1 MLHQEDGE
9 GFLPN
14 LALCA
19 NVQLGFHQT
28 RGPFLSPALWTVFG
42 MAVLWTPSPIR
53 AVDRSSSF
61 RVTFGLWLLHS
72 DLLNRSLTSA
82 QRQDYSLKYC
92 IIFQHFSKHN
102 IFLHWSQPG
111 NKWIYNR
118 YEFRK
123 TQIINQ
129 TVLSDQNLLIIALY
143 KNIQCFI
150 KLEAYLQKKCADVGL
165 GCRKMT
171 VIILNVLWI
180 GNAIAIGSDR
190 PQGGSKSLHLV
201 RRRLL

>member
-1 MLHQEDGE
+1 MLHHEDGE

-19 NVQLGFHQT
+19 SVQLGFHQT
-28 RGPFLSPALWTVFG
+28 RGPFLSPALWNVFG
-42 MAVLWTPSPIR
+42 MAVLWTPPPIR

-72 DLLNRSLTSA
+72 DLLNRSLISA

-92 IIFQHFSKHN
+92 IMFQHFSKHN
-102 IFLHWSQPG
+102 IFTGLNQA
-111 NKWIYNR
+111 
-118 YEFRK
+118 
-123 TQIINQ
+123 INESI
-129 TVLSDQNLLIIALY
+129 TDMNSGKHRLSTKLFWVTKNLLIIALY

-150 KLEAYLQKKCADVGL
+150 KLEAYPQKKCADVGL
-165 GCRKMT
+165 GCRKTT

>member
-102 IFLHWSQPG
+102 IFTGLNQAINESITDMNSGKRRLSTKLFWVTKTYWSLPCTKTF
-111 NKWIYNR
+111 NALLNLKHT
-118 YEFRK
+118 FR
-123 TQIINQ
+123 
-129 TVLSDQNLLIIALY
+129 
-143 KNIQCFI
+143 
-150 KLEAYLQKKCADVGL
+150 
-165 GCRKMT
+165 R
-171 VIILNVLWI
+171 NVLMW
-180 GNAIAIGSDR
+180 G
-190 PQGGSKSLHLV
+190 
-201 RRRLL
+201 